1 MLGAPSTEVTPGH
14 TTPHTPQSP
23 AVSAKAS
30 PRPYQLQEKLVTINE
45 IPSWEPPSTGS
56 VNSGVA
62 TGPLSPI
69 GTARSTAR
77 GAHTNLGE
85 PMSPSRV
92 YNLLSERSQ
101 GNR

>member
-62 TGPLSPI
+62 TPLSVLLALLGAQHEVPI
-69 GTARSTAR
+69 PILA
-77 GAHTNLGE
+77 N
-85 PMSPSRV
+85 
-92 YNLLSERSQ
+92 Q
-101 GNR
+101 